1 MHTLIRTNG
10 APYATSFS
18 ATDGWYCDSKTREG
32 DTVFIQTTGSSKGY
46 AANVDLI
53 YRKLKGNDKSKQSG
67 VFINRVSAP
76 GYVAIYPEACFIK
89 AEVLFRQGNTAE
101 AFAAYKAG
109 VQASME
115 LMNEKLKVWVGEDG
129 NLKDCPSFTPMEQA
143 DIDNYLNN
151 AIGTAGN
158 LTLAKIMTQKRLA
171 LQCSVEIFNDMRRMD
186 YEKGCVLNW
195 EVPAEYTANTKL
207 QQDYIPAGK
216 GLRRWRQ

>member
-1 MHTLIRTNG
+1 
-10 APYATSFS
+10 
-18 ATDGWYCDSKTREG
+18 
-32 DTVFIQTTGSSKGY
+32 
-46 AANVDLI
+46 
-53 YRKLKGNDKSKQSG
+53 
-67 VFINRVSAP
+67 
-76 GYVAIYPEACFIK
+76 
-89 AEVLFRQGNTAE
+89 
-101 AFAAYKAG
+101 
-109 VQASME
+109 
-115 LMNEKLKVWVGEDG
+115 
-129 NLKDCPSFTPMEQA
+129 MEQA

-216 GLRRWRQ
+216 GLRRWRQCSHEYNYNVDNLQAIGSQVPGAEAFLDYVEEGTEKPCWNRHKQTWSIPVWWDSTQE